1 MIVIESILDCESHL
15 ENMDAVIFDLD
26 DTLYGEKE
34 YVRSGY
40 RAVATGFPQVD
51 AMAEKLWDAFE
62 KRLPAIDAVLEREGI
77 SSPETNAKALQLYR
91 SHMPQIALY
100 PGVRSLLGRLKGKKL
115 LGLITDGRPE
125 GQRAKIEALGIGD
138 DFQQIIIT
146 DDLGGVE
153 CRKPNQAAF
162 IRMQQ
167 LLQVPFD
174 RMVYIGDNPQ
184 KDFVAPEALGM
195 GAIYFKNRDGLYSG

>member
-1 MIVIESILDCESHL
+1 MIVIEQILDCESHL
-15 ENMDAVIFDLD
+15 ENIDAVIFDLD

-40 RAVATGFPQVD
+40 QAVAAGFPQVD
-51 AMAEKLWDAFE
+51 AMAEKLWDAFK
-62 KRLPAIDAVLEREGI
+62 KRLPAIDVVLEGEGI
-77 SSPETNAKALQLYR
+77 SSPETKAKALQLYR
-91 SHMPQIALY
+91 SHIPEISLY
-100 PGVRSLLGRLKGKKL
+100 PGVRALLGRLKGKKL

-125 GQRAKIEALGIGD
+125 GQRAKIEALGIRD

-146 DDLGGVE
+146 DELGGVE

-162 IRMQQ
+162 VSMQQ
-167 LLQVPFD
+167 MLQVPFA

-184 KDFVAPEALGM
+184 KDFVAPQALGM
-195 GAIYFKNRDGLYSG
+195 RTIYFKNRDGLYSG